1 MQLHD
6 CRISFPKNPDSLDQD
21 EEWIL
26 LTSEDRQK
34 KIRLH
39 DYGEIYNIP
48 GLYEEVVYT
57 RLKCDSPRVICSM
70 LKKELEAA
78 DPETLRVL
86 DFGAGNGMVGECL
99 EEKIGCEAL
108 VGIDIIPE
116 AVTAAR
122 RDRPGLYDDYYVMD
136 LCEIGRN
143 EEDLLIKWNFNTLV
157 TVAALGYGDIPSRAF
172 VNAFNLMEDG
182 AWIAFNIKD
191 RFLTEEDG
199 SGFKETLDNMFEDC
213 LQILQ
218 SERYCHR
225 LSMSGN
231 LLHYVAVVGR
241 KISDVEVLSS
251 SSRRYD

>member
-6 CRISFPKNPDSLDQD
+6 CLISFPKNADSLDQD

-26 LTSEDRQK
+26 LTSEDQQK

-39 DYGEIYNIP
+39 DYGELYSIP

-57 RLKCDSPRVICSM
+57 RLKCDSPRVISSM
-70 LKKELEAA
+70 LKKEVETG
-78 DPETLRVL
+78 DPEALRVL

-99 EEKIGCEAL
+99 EQKIGCDAL
-108 VGIDIIPE
+108 VGVDIIPE
-116 AVTAAR
+116 AVSATS
-122 RDRPGLYDDYYVMD
+122 RDRPGLYDDYYMMD
-136 LCEIGRN
+136 LCEIGKD
-143 EEDLLIKWNFNTLV
+143 EADALTKWKFNTLV
-157 TVAALGYGDIPSRAF
+157 TIAALGYGDIPSRAF
-172 VNAFNLMEDG
+172 VNAFNLLEDG

-199 SGFKETLDNMFEDC
+199 SGFKQTLDTMFDRC

-225 LSMSGN
+225 LSMAGDP
-231 LLHYVAVVGR
+231 LHYVAIVGR
-241 KISDVEVLSS
+241 KISDVEVSS
-251 SSRRYD
+251 SSPAQ

>member
-1 MQLHD
+1 MEGKMQLQD
-6 CRISFPKNPDSLDQD
+6 CKINFPKNADRLDQD

-26 LTSEDRQK
+26 LTSEDQQK
-34 KIRLH
+34 KVRLH

-57 RLKCDSPRVICSM
+57 RLKCDSPQVICSI
-70 LKKELEAA
+70 LKEELAAANPEA
-78 DPETLRVL
+78 LRVL

-116 AVTAAR
+116 AVSATC

-136 LCEIGRN
+136 LCDIGKD
-143 EEDLLIKWNFNTLV
+143 EEDLLAKWRFNTLV
-157 TVAALGYGDIPSRAF
+157 TIAALGYGDIPSRAF
-172 VNAFNLMEDG
+172 INAFNLLEDG
-182 AWIAFNIKD
+182 SWIAFNIKD

-199 SGFKETLDNMFEDC
+199 SGFKETLDNMFDHC

-225 LSMSGN
+225 LSMSGEP
-231 LLHYVAVVGR
+231 LHYVAVVGR
-241 KISDVEVLSS
+241 KIHDVKLLSS
-251 SSRRYD
+251 

>member
-1 MQLHD
+1 MQLQD
-6 CRISFPKNPDSLDQD
+6 CKINFPKNADHLDQD

-26 LTSEDRQK
+26 LTSKDNQK

-39 DYGEIYNIP
+39 DYDEIYAIP

-70 LKKELEAA
+70 LKKDLETE
-78 DPETLRVL
+78 DPEALRVL

-99 EEKIGCEAL
+99 KKRIGCEAL

-116 AVTAAR
+116 AVSATF

-136 LCEIGRN
+136 LCDIGRA
-143 EEDLLIKWNFNTLV
+143 EEDLLTKWNFNTLV

-172 VNAFNLMEDG
+172 VNAFNLLEDG

-199 SGFKETLDNMFEDC
+199 SGFKETLDNMFEDS

-231 LLHYVAVVGR
+231 PLHYVAVVGR
-241 KISDVEVLSS
+241 KISDVDVCRS
-251 SSRRYD
+251 SSRQ

>member
-1 MQLHD
+1 MQLQD
-6 CRISFPKNPDSLDQD
+6 GMISFPKNADRLDQD

-26 LTSEDRQK
+26 LTSEDQQK
-34 KIRLH
+34 KVRLH

-57 RLKCDSPRVICSM
+57 RLKCDSPRVICSI
-70 LKKELEAA
+70 LKKELDAA

-116 AVTAAR
+116 AVSATC
-122 RDRPGLYDDYYVMD
+122 RDRPGLYDDYYVMN
-136 LCEIGRN
+136 LCDIGKD
-143 EEDLLIKWNFNTLV
+143 EEDLLAKWSFNTLV
-157 TVAALGYGDIPSRAF
+157 TIAALGYGDIPSRAF
-172 VNAFNLMEDG
+172 VNAFNLLEDG
-182 AWIAFNIKD
+182 SWIAFNIKD

-199 SGFKETLDNMFEDC
+199 SGFKKTLDNMFDHC

-225 LSMSGN
+225 LSMSGEP
-231 LLHYVAVVGR
+231 LHYVAVVGR
-241 KISDVEVLSS
+241 KIHDVKLLSS
-251 SSRRYD
+251 SLPQ

>member
-1 MQLHD
+1 MQLQD
-6 CRISFPKNPDSLDQD
+6 CMINFPKNADRLDQD

-26 LTSEDRQK
+26 LTSEDQQK
-34 KIRLH
+34 KVRLH

-57 RLKCDSPRVICSM
+57 RLKCDSPQVICSI
-70 LKKELEAA
+70 LKEELDAA
-78 DPETLRVL
+78 DPEALRVL

-116 AVTAAR
+116 AVSATC

-136 LCEIGRN
+136 LCDIGKD
-143 EEDLLIKWNFNTLV
+143 EEDLLAKWSFNTLV
-157 TVAALGYGDIPSRAF
+157 TIAALGYGDIPSRAF
-172 VNAFNLMEDG
+172 VNAFNLLEDG
-182 AWIAFNIKD
+182 SWIAFNIKD

-199 SGFKETLDNMFEDC
+199 SGFKETLDNMFDHC

-225 LSMSGN
+225 LSMSGEP
-231 LLHYVAVVGR
+231 LHYVAVVGR
-241 KISDVEVLSS
+241 KIHDVKLLSS
-251 SSRRYD
+251 